1 MKVIYPVI
9 LHKTKDKIPYYVEIP
24 DLNIETQGK
33 SLENA
38 VEMARDAISIA
49 LVTMQDNKKKLPAS
63 SDLKSVK
70 TDDKNAVITLV
81 DADLE
86 EYRRSLDNR
95 AVRKNCTIPS
105 WLCYEA
111 EKANINFSQTL
122 QNALKNELGLTNK

>member
-9 LHKTKDKIPYYVEIP
+9 LHKTEDKIPYHVEIP

-33 SLENA
+33 NLENA

-49 LVTMQDNKKKLPAS
+49 LVTMQDNKKKVPAP
-63 SDLKSVK
+63 SDLKSIK
-70 TDDKNAVITLV
+70 TDDGNAVVTLV
-81 DADLE
+81 DADLD

-95 AVRKNCTIPS
+95 AVRKNCTIPG

-122 QNALKNELGLTNK
+122 QNALKNELGLTDR